1 MRHEKRRA
9 TLRLIAPVLLAS
21 LTVHDGLAKDNFGAL
36 PRDGG
41 KPIATRPEII
51 AAWRKRTDAIQ
62 SFRFAWT
69 ERQVHPRGWI
79 PNPRFPE
86 REWLNIPGLRRDRTY
101 TVSKTLL
108 VDGNKMRYAFEL
120 NRPPE
125 PDGVVITSPTGDTT
139 GLGEGR
145 HYSYVSVFDG
155 QSGQVRLT
163 LLNGDMPP
171 TALPTTSNVDAQNL
185 DTRPIM
191 MALRPLHPVMGHLL
205 VDRAVPN
212 QGRRLF
218 KGRST
223 MILEER
229 RDPSG
234 WKTSVWIEPER
245 DFLVNRYHV
254 CFEQQISIE
263 IDIDYVED
271 ARWGWVPNAW
281 TVSEMLADGKVRRL
295 TEARVTSYAINEP
308 IAAEEFRAS
317 P

>member
-1 MRHEKRRA
+1 MSRSVRRIGFCVA
-9 TLRLIAPVLLAS
+9 ALFLFGLLWRADS
-21 LTVHDGLAKDNFGAL
+21 LAKDNFGAL
-36 PRDGG
+36 PRDRG
-41 KPIATRPEII
+41 KPVATRPEII
-51 AAWRKRTDAIQ
+51 AAWRKRTETIQ

-69 ERQVHPRGWI
+69 ERQIHPKGWI

-101 TVSKTLL
+101 TVSKTLS

-120 NRPPE
+120 NRPSE
-125 PDGVVITSPTGDTT
+125 PDGVIIMSPTGDTT
-139 GLGEGR
+139 GFGEGR

-155 QSGQVRLT
+155 QSEQVRLT

-171 TALPTTSNVDAQNL
+171 TAFATTSNVDAQDL

-191 MALRPLHPVMGHLL
+191 MALRPLDPVMGHLL

-212 QGRRLF
+212 EGRRIF

-263 IDIDYVED
+263 IDVDYVQD
-271 ARWGWVPNAW
+271 ARWGWIPNAW
-281 TVSEMLADGKVRRL
+281 TVSEMLADGKVHRL
-295 TEARVTSYAINEP
+295 TEARVTSYAINEL
-308 IAAEEFRAS
+308 IAAEEFRAA

>member
-1 MRHEKRRA
+1 MCQRARHIGYSV
-9 TLRLIAPVLLAS
+9 TTVLL
-21 LTVHDGLAKDNFGAL
+21 LGLLPRADSIAKDNFGKL
-36 PRDGG
+36 PRDRS
-41 KPIATRPEII
+41 KPVATRPEII
-51 AAWRKRTDAIQ
+51 AAWQKRTDAIR

-69 ERQVHPRGWI
+69 ERQIHPRGWI

-101 TVSKTLL
+101 TVTKTLS
-108 VDGNKMRYAFEL
+108 VDGNRMRYAFEL
-120 NRPPE
+120 NRPPD
-125 PDGVVITSPTGDTT
+125 PDGVRIISPTGDTT
-139 GLGEGR
+139 GLGEGK
-145 HYSYVSVFDG
+145 HYTYVSVFDG
-155 QSGQVRLT
+155 QSGQVRLA
-163 LLNGDMPP
+163 LLNNEMPP
-171 TALPTTSNVDAQNL
+171 TALPTTANVDAQNL

-191 MALRPLHPVMGHLL
+191 MALRPLDPVMGHLL

-212 QGRRLF
+212 LGRNFF

-223 MILEER
+223 MILEEQ

-263 IDIDYVED
+263 IDVEYVQD
-271 ARWGWVPNAW
+271 ARWGWIPSAW
-281 TVSEMLADGKVRRL
+281 TVSEMLADGKVHRL

-308 IAAEEFRAS
+308 IAAEEFRAG